1 MNYGIRFRFKMWNEN
16 SNYSHICGLK
26 SDLAAVYGHF
36 LTNITRTY
44 FIKRGVSKLIGAFI
58 RDILPELNKNRKW
71 EVWYW
76 LYFYLAMCQVNLTD
90 MTIVYVPSTL
100 FTTFNQ
106 GTFLWRILLWRRYF
120 HFIVKYHNLVFALR
134 LSAIA

>member
-1 MNYGIRFRFKMWNEN
+1 MFGIERNQNSFIVEYNNGLPYPFKMNYGIRFRYKMWNEN

-58 RDILPELNKNRKW
+58 RDILPELNKNRK
-71 EVWYW
+71 
-76 LYFYLAMCQVNLTD
+76 
-90 MTIVYVPSTL
+90 
-100 FTTFNQ
+100 
-106 GTFLWRILLWRRYF
+106 
-120 HFIVKYHNLVFALR
+120 
-134 LSAIA
+134 

>member
-1 MNYGIRFRFKMWNEN
+1 MQEVVSIKRGMFLEVQGNQVKSTAFSFSKRNKQLSHNFLFICWVLKETKIHLLLNIIFRSIPCLFKMNYGIRFRYKMWNEN

-58 RDILPELNKNRKW
+58 RDILPELNKNRK
-71 EVWYW
+71 
-76 LYFYLAMCQVNLTD
+76 
-90 MTIVYVPSTL
+90 
-100 FTTFNQ
+100 
-106 GTFLWRILLWRRYF
+106 
-120 HFIVKYHNLVFALR
+120 
-134 LSAIA
+134 